1 MISKSCL
8 LPPPAPITMDLDSN
22 ASSNAA
28 EMLEEVNSRRE
39 KITCAAHLY
48 FLHQYKMN
56 CGVQGEKRIA
66 EPKDRSILFVKSI
79 IKLQPHQ

>member
-1 MISKSCL
+1 
-8 LPPPAPITMDLDSN
+8 MDLDSN

-28 EMLEEVNSRRE
+28 EMLEEVNMCCLLS
-39 KITCAAHLY
+39 

-56 CGVQGEKRIA
+56 YGVQGEKRIA
-66 EPKDRSILFVKSI
+66 EPKDRSILFVKSV